1 MDFTIL
7 SKCSADEA
15 KSIADNSLYEIGQKD
30 FSAYTYLTG
39 ITTELN
45 TETSVLSNSIGVERS
60 HEFTA
65 ELAKLDKVFDNR
77 AICFKSFVDA
87 NTHSSDETIVQNA
100 EKIWRKIDAYDLN
113 FYQFGYE
120 KELTRA
126 FSMIE
131 EFEKTE
137 MIPIIASLA
146 GVATPLGEMKAAAID
161 LQDLY
166 RKNQGVLAT
175 KEEIIP
181 SSVQSKVVLEI
192 MNEKLLPYLSVMAK
206 TNPTEFA
213 VPFAKIEQYVT
224 TINTKIRSRRSKTT
238 TPEEEASEVE

>member
-7 SKCSADEA
+7 SKGDADEIQ
-15 KSIADNSLYEIGQKD
+15 SIADNTMYEIEQKD
-30 FSAYTYLTG
+30 FSADTYLTG
-39 ITTELN
+39 ITTDLRKEAA
-45 TETSVLSNSIGVERS
+45 VLSNSIGVERS

-65 ELAKLDKVFDNR
+65 ELAKFDKLFDDR

-87 NTHSSDETIVQNA
+87 NTHSSDQAIAQNA
-100 EKIWRKIDAYDLN
+100 EKLWKKIAAYDLN
-113 FYQFGYE
+113 FYKLGYE

-131 EFEKTE
+131 EFEKPD
-137 MIPIIASLA
+137 MLPIIASLV
-146 GVATPLGEMKAAAID
+146 GVATPLAEMKTAAMN

-192 MNEKLLPYLSVMAK
+192 MNDKLLPYISAMANAK
-206 TNPTEFA
+206 PAEFG
-213 VPFAKIEQYVT
+213 VPFAKIAQYIA

-238 TPEEEASEVE
+238 TPEEATNEVE